1 MGKRYSECST
11 IDVESFKK
19 GVKEV
24 CIMICLVSITY
35 ANINKIKHNQTTF
48 LPSHI
53 LNLKFW
59 ITCPQTTIT
68 FKLRLNA
75 LNSQKD

>member
-1 MGKRYSECST
+1 M
-11 IDVESFKK
+11 
-19 GVKEV
+19 
-24 CIMICLVSITY
+24 
-35 ANINKIKHNQTTF
+35 NKIKHNQTTF

-75 LNSQKD
+75 LNSQKIELGKMKINKNLVNIVITKTNFKAVASSKYLLCNV